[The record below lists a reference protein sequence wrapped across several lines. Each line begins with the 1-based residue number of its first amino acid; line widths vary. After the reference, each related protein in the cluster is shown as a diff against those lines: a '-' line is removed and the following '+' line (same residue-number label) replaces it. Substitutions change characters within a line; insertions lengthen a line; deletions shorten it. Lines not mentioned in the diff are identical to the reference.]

1 MVTER
6 QIREDHNVSAIFLIY
21 PIFSNRNQIG
31 LLWRSACDKVIT
43 MTGKK
48 KVGCPCSLVSYSH
61 FSTDRAQ
68 YVWVIDQVWGQD
80 DWILAKFFFCVLR
93 DGDEVEVHKLAK
105 KERGQYPA
113 ILTEQTWSIKDLLY
127 GSRGNLACGIQR
139 VVPSGQEGSILPA
152 RVANHSARFRSSCPP
167 TELPI

>member
-21 PIFSNRNQIG
+21 SIFSNRNQIS
-31 LLWRSACDKVIT
+31 LFSRRACDKVIT

-48 KVGCPCSLVSYSH
+48 LKVGCPCSLVSYSH

-68 YVWVIDQVWGQD
+68 YVWVIDQMGGQD
-80 DWILAKFFFCVLR
+80 DWTLAKFFFCVFS
-93 DGDEVEVHKLAK
+93 DGDEVEVHKFAK
-105 KERGQYPA
+105 KK
-113 ILTEQTWSIKDLLY
+113 EQTWSIKDLLY

-152 RVANHSARFRSSCPP
+152 RVANHSARFRSSPSL

>member
-1 MVTER
+1 MASKR
-6 QIREDHNVSAIFLIY
+6 QIEKTAVYLLFSLFIQISAIETRKV
-21 PIFSNRNQIG
+21 FSHAKLMISWLQW
-31 LLWRSACDKVIT
+31 LE
-43 MTGKK
+43 K

-80 DWILAKFFFCVLR
+80 DWILAKFFFCVFR

-113 ILTEQTWSIKDLLY
+113 ILTEQTWSIKDLLH
-127 GSRGNLACGIQR
+127 GFRGNFACGIQR
-139 VVPSGQEGSILPA
+139 VVTSGQDGSILLA
-152 RVANHSARFRSSCPP
+152 WVANHSARFRSSCPL